1 MKRFK
6 LLLFSLMTV
15 LLSFL
20 TPAAAS
26 AETDIRD
33 LLFPYYSNSS
43 SYCQAGLPIANGSI
57 DRFLQVLAYQESSN
71 NPTAETSGSSASGK
85 YQYID
90 STWRARYDLYGP
102 ASAYARASQ
111 APEAIQDAVAYI
123 EYTETFRDLDNDI
136 FKLAVN
142 HFYPRANSDP
152 SLLDT
157 KPGNNSI
164 TVREYADKLIQNIGK
179 SVGSDIPLLY
189 SQAPE
194 FDIWL
199 SKVGGAAPTVN
210 GATFNNESPSGSCND
225 SQVYGGTIVEIA
237 QRELAGGAREIDGTY
252 LKYTGGVEADW
263 CAYFVSWVLREAGNP
278 LDPDPMPAVASIL
291 AYAKN
296 NGTFHPKGEIGFT
309 PQPGDIA
316 IYKEGV
322 GLYPSH
328 VNIVISYEPAANK
341 YTSIGGNESDKI
353 MQANLSAEGSSLTG
367 FMRVQ

>member
-1 MKRFK
+1 M
-6 LLLFSLMTV
+6 
-15 LLSFL
+15 SF
-20 TPAAAS
+20 TGVVS
-26 AETDIRD
+26 AELSTEQKKV
-33 LLFPYYSNSS
+33 FSS
-43 SYCQAGLPIANGSI
+43 GVGYFDVEDTSFCQAGLPIANGSV
-57 DRFLQVLAYQESSN
+57 DRFLQVLAFQESSGD
-71 NPTAETSGSSASGK
+71 PMAESSISSASGK

-111 APEAIQDAVAYI
+111 APEPVQDAVAYI
-123 EYTETFRDLDNDI
+123 EYTKTFRDLDNDI

-142 HFYPRANSDP
+142 HFYPKANSDP

-157 KPGNNSI
+157 KPGGNSI
-164 TVREYADKLIQNIGK
+164 TVREYADKLIQNIGRGI
-179 SVGSDIPLLY
+179 GSDIPLLY

-194 FDIWL
+194 FDVWL
-199 SKVGGAAPTVN
+199 SKVGGAAPTIN
-210 GATFNNESPSGSCND
+210 GASSATSTPSGSCNS
-225 SQVYGGTIVEIA
+225 SQISGGTIVEIA
-237 QRELAGGAREIDGTY
+237 QRELASGANESDGSY

-263 CAYFVSWVLREAGNP
+263 CAYFVSFVLREAGMP
-278 LDPDPMPAVASIL
+278 LDPDPMAAVASIL
-291 AYAKN
+291 AYSKN
-296 NGTFHPKGEIGFT
+296 NGTFHAKDEAGFT

-328 VNIVISYEPAANK
+328 VNIVISYDANSNK

-353 MQANLSAEGSSLTG
+353 MQATLSIDASSLTG